1 MGFLDEYIGYG
12 VAGVPVG
19 RLVAFTVLAV
29 LSLLA
34 RKLAAF
40 VMRKGAGSGGG
51 VPACFLRDAARP
63 VGMIVFWGGLYA
75 SLRLLGI
82 SPGLSAVALKLFLFL
97 VLAGVVWTV
106 WILID
111 SVASRK
117 CLTEI
122 PVVSSLDNQLVPVLR
137 KLAKI
142 IVGALGV
149 GFFLQM
155 LGYPLSGIIAG
166 LGIGGLAVAL
176 AAQDSLSGFF
186 SSIILFMDKPFRV
199 GDFVQIGSTTGTV
212 EEIGLRSTRIR
223 TMGKTLVSIPNKEVV
238 DSTIDNLS
246 QRPMRRTEIEVG
258 VTYGPTPPMME
269 ALLESLRDLLHRN
282 PDVDDET
289 ITVFF
294 TGFGSYALN
303 IEMKFFVKTTDYV
316 EWLRIRE
323 EINLSVMH
331 AVSEAG
337 MEFAFPTQTI
347 HMGG

>member
-1 MGFLDEYIGYG
+1 LGFLDDFIGYA
-12 VAGVPVG
+12 VAGVPLG
-19 RLVAFTVLAV
+19 RMGAFAVLAA
-29 LSLLA
+29 LSLLV
-34 RKLAAF
+34 RKLAACLI
-40 VMRKGAGSGGG
+40 RKSAGKGEGI
-51 VPACFLRDAARP
+51 PACFLRQAARP
-63 VGMIVFWGGLYA
+63 VGMVVFWGGLYV
-75 SLRLLGI
+75 SLKILGI

-97 VLAGVVWTV
+97 VLAGTVWIV

-111 SVASRK
+111 SFASRR
-117 CLTEI
+117 CSTD
-122 PVVSSLDNQLVPVLR
+122 SAAGSRLDNQMVPVLR

-142 IVGALGV
+142 LVGAMGA

-212 EEIGLRSTRIR
+212 SEIGLRSTRIR
-223 TMGKTLVSIPNKEVV
+223 TVGKTLVSIPNKEVV
-238 DSTIDNLS
+238 DSIIDNLS
-246 QRPMRRTEIEVG
+246 ERPMRRTEITVG
-258 VTYGPTPPMME
+258 VTYGSTPAM
-269 ALLESLRDLLHRN
+269 LESLLASLRKLLLDN

-289 ITVFF
+289 IIVFF
-294 TGFGSYALN
+294 TEFGSSSLN
-303 IEMKFFVKTTDYV
+303 IEMKFFVKTTDFV

-323 EINLSVMH
+323 EINLSVMR

-337 MEFAFPTQTI
+337 MQFAFPTQTI

>member
-1 MGFLDEYIGYG
+1 MGFLEGYISYEA
-12 VAGVPVG
+12 AGLPLG
-19 RLVAFTVLAV
+19 RAGAFAVLAV

-40 VMRKGAGSGGG
+40 VMRRSAGRGNSF
-51 VPACFLRDAARP
+51 PACFLGNAAKP
-63 VGMIVFWGGLYA
+63 VGMIVFWGGLYGA
-75 SLRLLGI
+75 LRLLGI

-97 VLAGVVWTV
+97 VLAGAVWTV

-111 SVASRK
+111 SAASMK
-117 CLTEI
+117 CSTGI
-122 PVVSSLDNQLVPVLR
+122 AGSHLDNQMVPVLR

-142 IVGALGV
+142 LAVVLGV

-199 GDFVQIGSTTGTV
+199 GDLVGIGSTTGVV

-223 TMGKTLVSIPNKEVV
+223 TLDKTLVSIPNKEVV

-246 QRPMRRTEIEVG
+246 ERPMRRTEITVG
-258 VTYGPTPPMME
+258 VTYGPTPAEME
-269 ALLESLRDLLHRN
+269 ALLESLRRLLLDN
-282 PDVDDET
+282 PMVEGET
-289 ITVFF
+289 IMVFF
-294 TGFGSYALN
+294 TEFGSYALK
-303 IEMKFFVKTTDYV
+303 IEMKFFVATTDFM
-316 EWLRIRE
+316 EWMRARE
-323 EINLSVMH
+323 EINLSVMR
-331 AVSEAG
+331 AVKDAG

>member
-1 MGFLDEYIGYG
+1 MGFLDEYINYAA
-12 VAGVPVG
+12 AGLPLG
-19 RLVAFTVLAV
+19 RAGAFVVLAA

-34 RKLAAF
+34 GKIASS
-40 VMRKGAGSGGG
+40 VMRRSAGRGNG
-51 VPACFLRDAARP
+51 VLACFLGNAARP
-63 VGMIVFWGGLYA
+63 VGMIVFWGGLYGA
-75 SLRLLGI
+75 LKLLGI
-82 SPGLSAVALKLFLFL
+82 SPGLMAVALKLFLFL
-97 VLAGVVWTV
+97 LLAGAVWTV

-111 SVASRK
+111 SVASGK
-117 CLTEI
+117 CSTGI
-122 PVVSSLDNQLVPVLR
+122 AGSHLDSQMVPVLR

-142 IVGALGV
+142 LAGALGV

-199 GDFVQIGSTTGTV
+199 GDLVQIGGITGIV

-223 TMGKTLVSIPNKEVV
+223 TLDRTLVSIPNKEVV

-246 QRPMRRTEIEVG
+246 ERPMRRIEITVG
-258 VTYGPTPPMME
+258 VTYGPGPRE
-269 ALLESLRDLLHRN
+269 IEGLVESLRSLLLED
-282 PDVDDET
+282 PMVDGET
-289 ITVFF
+289 VQVFF
-294 TGFGSYALN
+294 AAFGSYSLN
-303 IEMKFFVKTTDYV
+303 IEMKFFVKTTDFL
-316 EWLRIRE
+316 EWLRVRE
-323 EINLSVMH
+323 AINLSVMR
-331 AVSEAG
+331 AVKEAG

>member
-19 RLVAFTVLAV
+19 KLGAFAVLAV
-29 LSLLA
+29 LSLLV
-34 RKLAAF
+34 RKLVAF
-40 VMRKGAGSGGG
+40 VMRKSAGKGDGI
-51 VPACFLRDAARP
+51 PACFLRNAARP

-75 SLRLLGI
+75 SLTLLGI
-82 SPGLSAVALKLFLFL
+82 SPGLSAAALKLFLFL
-97 VLAGVVWTV
+97 VLAGAVWTV
-106 WILID
+106 WIFID

-117 CLTEI
+117 CTTDF
-122 PVVSSLDNQLVPVLR
+122 PVGSRLDNQIVPVLR

-142 IVGALGV
+142 LVGALGV

-186 SSIILFMDKPFRV
+186 SSIILFMDKPFMV
-199 GDFVQIGSTTGTV
+199 GDLVQIGSTTGIV

-223 TMGKTLVSIPNKEVV
+223 TMNKTLVSIPNKEVV

-246 QRPMRRTEIEVG
+246 QRPMRRTEIKVG
-258 VTYGPTPPMME
+258 VAYGPTPPMLE
-269 ALLESLRDLLHRN
+269 ALLESLRTLLQEN
-282 PDVDDET
+282 PMVDDET
-289 ITVFF
+289 IMVFF
-294 TGFGSYALN
+294 TEFGSYSLN
-303 IEMKFFVKTTDYV
+303 IEMKFFLKTTDFV
-316 EWLRIRE
+316 EWLQKRE

-331 AVSEAG
+331 AVSSAG

>member
-1 MGFLDEYIGYG
+1 LGFLDEYIGYG
-12 VAGVPVG
+12 AAGIPLG
-19 RLVAFTVLAV
+19 KIGAFALLAV

-34 RKLAAF
+34 RKLAGF
-40 VMRKGAGSGGG
+40 VMRKSAGKGAGI
-51 VPACFLRDAARP
+51 PACFLRNAARP

-75 SLRLLGI
+75 SLTLLGI
-82 SPGLSAVALKLFLFL
+82 SPGLSAAALKLFLFL
-97 VLAGVVWTV
+97 VLAGAIWTV

-117 CLTEI
+117 CSTDTGAG
-122 PVVSSLDNQLVPVLR
+122 SRLDNQMVPVLR

-142 IVGALGV
+142 LVGVMGV

-166 LGIGGLAVAL
+166 LGIGGIAVAL

-199 GDFVQIGSTTGTV
+199 GDLVQIGGTEGIV

-223 TMGKTLVSIPNKEVV
+223 TFGKTLVSIPNKEVV

-246 QRPMRRTEIEVG
+246 QRPMRRTEITVG

-269 ALLESLRDLLHRN
+269 ALLEGLRDLLHRN
-282 PDVDDET
+282 PMVDDGS
-289 ITVFF
+289 IMVFF
-294 TGFGSYALN
+294 TGFESYALK
-303 IEMKFFVKTTDYV
+303 IEMKFFVKTTDFV
-316 EWLRIRE
+316 EWLRLRE

-331 AVSEAG
+331 AVSAAG

>member
-1 MGFLDEYIGYG
+1 VGFLDDYTGYG
-12 VAGVPVG
+12 VAGIPLG
-19 RLVAFTVLAV
+19 RLAAFVVLAAA
-29 LSLLA
+29 SLLA

-40 VMRKGAGSGGG
+40 VMRRSAGRGDG
-51 VPACFLRDAARP
+51 VLACFLRDAARP

-117 CLTEI
+117 CSTGDAAG
-122 PVVSSLDNQLVPVLR
+122 SRLDNQMVPVLR

-142 IVGALGV
+142 LAGALGI

-186 SSIILFMDKPFRV
+186 SSIILFMDKPFMV

-223 TMGKTLVSIPNKEVV
+223 TIGKTLVSIPNKEVV
-238 DSTIDNLS
+238 DSIIDNLS
-246 QRPMRRTEIEVG
+246 QRPMRRTEITVG
-258 VTYGPTPPMME
+258 VTYGSTPAM
-269 ALLESLRDLLHRN
+269 LESLLASLRKLLLDN

-289 ITVFF
+289 ILVFF
-294 TGFGSYALN
+294 TEFGSSSLN
-303 IEMKFFVKTTDYV
+303 IEMRFFVKTTDYA
-316 EWLRIRE
+316 EWLRMRE
-323 EINLSVMH
+323 EINLSVMN
-331 AVSEAG
+331 AVSGAG
-337 MEFAFPTQTI
+337 MEFAFPTRTI